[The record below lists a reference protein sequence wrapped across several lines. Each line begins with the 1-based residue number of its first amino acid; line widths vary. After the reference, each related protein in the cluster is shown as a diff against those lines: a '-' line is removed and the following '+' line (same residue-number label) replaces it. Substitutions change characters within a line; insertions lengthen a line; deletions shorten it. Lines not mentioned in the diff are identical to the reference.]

1 MGPSPNGSLSYRS
14 LGLHVLLV
22 DDSPVERLS
31 LHVLLVDDNSLCRA
45 MMSIVL
51 QNLGLLVTCVND
63 GNNAVAA
70 LQKRD
75 FDVVLMDV
83 EMPGTDGLAATV
95 EIRQREAQLNKYT
108 PIVALTSTTDRDRC
122 FAAGMDGFVPK
133 PLMPDDLEQIYRI
146 VTNIRSELSAYT
158 SERHESLPG

>member
-1 MGPSPNGSLSYRS
+1 MGPSPNGPLSYRSLDLNVLLVDDSPVDS

-22 DDSPVERLS
+22 DDNP
-31 LHVLLVDDNSLCRA
+31 LCRA
-45 MMSIVL
+45 MTSIVL

-70 LQKRD
+70 LQKQD

-83 EMPGTDGLAATV
+83 EMSGMDGITATV
-95 EIRQREAQLNKYT
+95 EIRQREVLVHKYT

-122 FAAGMDGFVPK
+122 FAAGMDGFIPK
-133 PLMPDDLEQIYRI
+133 PLMPGDLEQIYRI
-146 VTNIRSELSAYT
+146 VTDIRSRPNACLA
-158 SERHESLPG
+158 